1 MLPSFSCARCARVFP
16 GLISLQRF
24 SSVGPYPYKT
34 EIDVYDILIKE
45 KELKINFEKKTFKN
59 LKHICYYL
67 EISLTL
73 R

>member
-34 EIDVYDILIKE
+34 EIDVYDILNKE
-45 KELKINFEKKTFKN
+45 KELKINFEKKN
-59 LKHICYYL
+59 
-67 EISLTL
+67 
-73 R
+73 